1 MSADQIVVLLVRCGL
16 VLLFL
21 PFSALDKI
29 FNFSGAVGQA
39 SETFSAR
46 PLAIAAIVAGLGIE
60 IVMSLGIVL
69 GSGFEGAPDLMARI
83 GARHRLL
90 GAAPD
95 AVAALKDPF
104 GVAAAPIPGTRRAAR
119 VEENLG
125 SLDVALDDDQLAR
138 LDAAAAAVSGHR
150 FADLTWISAGR
161 E

>member
-60 IVMSLGIVL
+60 IVMSLGIILGIADRLCALVMAGYCAL
-69 GSGFEGAPDLMARI
+69 TALLWKRFWATGDFWTGPASRGRGLFWDFLKNLSLGAGFLLITVGPTGSGLN
-83 GARHRLL
+83 HLL
-90 GAAPD
+90 H
-95 AVAALKDPF
+95 DPF
-104 GVAAAPIPGTRRAAR
+104 GSTYPYG
-119 VEENLG
+119 
-125 SLDVALDDDQLAR
+125 
-138 LDAAAAAVSGHR
+138 
-150 FADLTWISAGR
+150 
-161 E
+161 